1 MRKSAVPPLRSLLLR
16 ALLPLRVT
24 LWRHGDQLVPFGK
37 THPVRLKKLF
47 ADARIGTAERA
58 AYPVIRGAD
67 GSILWVVL
75 LRNGNIAPVTDATKQ
90 VLRLSVIQKH
100 LQHQR

>member
-1 MRKSAVPPLRSLLLR
+1 MEPYAAALAKTDCVGFGVAEPHEALQLL
-16 ALLPLRVT
+16 
-24 LWRHGDQLVPFGK
+24 PFGK
-37 THPVRLKKLF
+37 NHPVRLKKLF
-47 ADARIGTAERA
+47 ADARIGTTERA

-75 LRNGNIAPVTDATKQ
+75 LRNGNIAPVTEATKQ